1 MRHSRR
7 QVWTSAVGV
16 LVVSLWFLFPSVNG
30 AQAPSQGAIR
40 TYTPQKLNLMVGK
53 SLVIDTPAAVKR
65 VSLADPEIADT
76 VVISP
81 RQIYLTG
88 KAAGTTNLTLWG
100 ADDRVYSVFDVAV
113 SADLSLL
120 KEKLQEILPREN
132 IKVIAAHDAITLSG
146 EVSSTAN
153 LSQAMAIT
161 EAFAPKKVVNLAQ
174 VAGVHQIMLEV
185 RVAEMSRSLARRL
198 GFNFSAV
205 TESGGFGVSLLNN
218 LSAVV
223 SPIDAVLFP
232 TVNPALAPFAQTF
245 SNTINGLFRFH
256 KGDTTW
262 TGFIDALKEN
272 GLVKIL
278 AEPTLVT
285 LSGQEAQFLAGGEF
299 PVPVP
304 QDNDVV
310 TITFKPFGVGLGFT
324 PTVLSNDKISIR
336 VAPEVSEL
344 DFSIAVVLQ
353 GFVVPGLT
361 TRRASTVIE
370 LANGQSFAIA
380 GLLRETVRESVS
392 KFPVLGD
399 IPVLGALFR
408 STAFQ
413 KNETELIII
422 VTPHLVKPLDMAKQT
437 LPTDQYVEPNDF
449 EWYLLGILEGLGS
462 PAAPRRERGQ
472 SRDVPL
478 ALLKK
483 TGGLEGEFGYIIP

>member
-1 MRHSRR
+1 MRHSVR
-7 QVWTSAVGV
+7 QIGTSAVGV
-16 LVVSLWFLFPSVNG
+16 LIVSLWFLCSLAG
-30 AQAPSQGAIR
+30 SAQAPSQGGIR
-40 TYTPQKLNLMVGK
+40 TYTPQRLNLAVGK
-53 SLVIDTPAAVKR
+53 SLVIDTPVAVKR
-65 VSLADPEIADT
+65 VSIADPEIADT

-88 KAAGTTNLTLWG
+88 KAVGATNLTLWG
-100 ADDRVYSVFDVAV
+100 TDDRVSSIFDVAV
-113 SADLSLL
+113 APDLTQL
-120 KEKLQEILPREN
+120 KEKLQEILPGEN
-132 IKVIAAHDAITLSG
+132 IRVIAAQDSITLSG
-146 EVSSTAN
+146 EISSTTN
-153 LSQAMAIT
+153 LSQAQAIT

-174 VAGVHQIMLEV
+174 VAGVHQVMLEV

-223 SPIDAVLFP
+223 RPVDALLLP
-232 TVNPALAPFAQTF
+232 TVNPALAPFAQAF
-245 SNTINGLFRFH
+245 SSSINSLFRFH

-272 GLVKIL
+272 GLVKVL

-285 LSGQEAQFLAGGEF
+285 LNGQEARFLAGGEF
-299 PVPVP
+299 PIPVP
-304 QDNDVV
+304 QDFNVV
-310 TITFKPFGVGLGFT
+310 TITFKPFGVGLSFT
-324 PTVLSNDKISIR
+324 PTVLSNDKISMR

-344 DFSIAVVLQ
+344 DFSIGVVLQ

-380 GLLRETVRESVS
+380 GLLRETVRESIS

-399 IPVLGALFR
+399 IPILGALFR

-437 LPTDQYVEPNDF
+437 LPTDQYIEPNDF
-449 EWYLLGILEGLGS
+449 EWYLLGSLEGTG
-462 PAAPRRERGQ
+462 PARTPRRERGQ
-472 SRDVPL
+472 SKDTPL

-483 TGGLEGEFGYIIP
+483 TGGLEGEFGYIVP

>member
-1 MRHSRR
+1 MRHSVR
-7 QVWTSAVGV
+7 QIGISAVSV
-16 LVVSLWFLFPSVNG
+16 LVMSLWFLSFPAGSG
-30 AQAPSQGAIR
+30 QAPSQGGIR
-40 TYTPQKLNLMVGK
+40 TYTPQRLNLSVGK
-53 SLVIDTPAAVKR
+53 SLVIDSPVAVQR
-65 VSLADPEIADT
+65 VSIADPEVADT

-88 KAAGTTNLTLWG
+88 KAVGTTNLTLWG
-100 ADDRVYSVFDVAV
+100 TDDRVSSIFDVAV
-113 SADLSLL
+113 APDLTQL
-120 KEKLQEILPREN
+120 KEKLQEILPGEN
-132 IKVIAAHDAITLSG
+132 IRVIAAQDSVTLSG

-153 LSQAMAIT
+153 LSQAMAVS

-174 VAGVHQIMLEV
+174 VAGVHQVMLEV

-223 SPIDAVLFP
+223 SPQDATLLP
-232 TVNPALAPFAQTF
+232 TVDPFLAPFGQVF
-245 SNTINGLFRFH
+245 SNSINSLFRFH

-285 LSGQEAQFLAGGEF
+285 LNGQEARFLAGGEF

-304 QDNDVV
+304 QDRDVI
-310 TITFKPFGVGLGFT
+310 TITFKPFGVGLSFT
-324 PTVLSNDKISIR
+324 PTVLSNDKISMR

-361 TRRASTVIE
+361 TRRAATVIE

-380 GLLRETVRESVS
+380 GLLRESVRETVA

-422 VTPHLVKPLDMAKQT
+422 VTPHLVKPLDMARQT
-437 LPTDQYVEPNDF
+437 LPTDQYIEPNDF
-449 EWYLLGILEGLGS
+449 EWYLLGSLEGAGS
-462 PAAPRRERGQ
+462 ARTPRREPGQ
-472 SRDVPL
+472 SKDTPL
-478 ALLKK
+478 ALLRKV
-483 TGGLEGEFGYIIP
+483 GGLEGEFGYIIP

>member
-1 MRHSRR
+1 MRHARR
-7 QVWTSAVGV
+7 QIGMSAVGV
-16 LVVSLWFLFPSVNG
+16 LVVSLWFLFPSVGG
-30 AQAPSQGAIR
+30 AQAPSQGAVR
-40 TYTPQKLNLMVGK
+40 TYTPQKLNLTVGK

-88 KAAGTTNLTLWG
+88 KAVGTTNLTLWG
-100 ADDRVYSVFDVAV
+100 ADDRAYSVFDVSV

-132 IKVIAAHDAITLSG
+132 LKVIAAHDSVTLSG

-153 LSQAMAIT
+153 LSQAVAIT

-174 VAGVHQIMLEV
+174 VAGVHQVMLEV

-223 SPIDAVLFP
+223 KPIDALLLP
-232 TVNPALAPFAQTF
+232 TVNPAFAPFGQAF
-245 SNTINGLFRFH
+245 GNAINGLFRFH

-272 GLVKIL
+272 GLVKVL

-370 LANGQSFAIA
+370 LSNGQSFAIA

-399 IPVLGALFR
+399 IPILGALFR

-422 VTPHLVKPLDMAKQT
+422 VTPHLVKPLDVAKQT

>member
-1 MRHSRR
+1 
-7 QVWTSAVGV
+7 
-16 LVVSLWFLFPSVNG
+16 VSLWFLCSLANS
-30 AQAPSQGAIR
+30 AQAPSQGGIR
-40 TYTPQKLNLMVGK
+40 TYTPQKLNLFVGK
-53 SLVIDTPAAVKR
+53 SLVIDTPAAIKR
-65 VSLADPEIADT
+65 VSIADPEIADT

-88 KAAGTTNLTLWG
+88 KAVGTTNLTLWG
-100 ADDRVYSVFDVAV
+100 TDDRVSSIFDVAV
-113 SADLSLL
+113 APDLTQL
-120 KEKLQEILPREN
+120 KEKLQEILPGEN
-132 IKVIAAHDAITLSG
+132 IKVIAAQDSITLSG

-153 LSQAMAIT
+153 LSQAMAVS
-161 EAFAPKKVVNLAQ
+161 EAFAPKKVVNLTQ
-174 VAGVHQIMLEV
+174 VAGVHQVMLEV

-205 TESGGFGVSLLNN
+205 TEGGGFGVSLLNN
-218 LSAVV
+218 LTAIVP
-223 SPIDAVLFP
+223 PIDAVLFP
-232 TVNPALAPFAQTF
+232 TVNPFLAPFGQDISSA
-245 SNTINGLFRFH
+245 INALFRFH

-285 LSGQEAQFLAGGEF
+285 LNGQEARFLAGGEF

-304 QDNDVV
+304 QDNNVI
-310 TITFKPFGVGLGFT
+310 TITFKPFGVGLSFT
-324 PTVLSNDKISIR
+324 PTVLSDDKISMR

-361 TRRASTVIE
+361 TRRAATVIE

-380 GLLRETVRESVS
+380 GLLRESVRETVA

-399 IPVLGALFR
+399 IPILGALFR

-422 VTPHLVKPLDMAKQT
+422 ATPHLVKPLDIARQT
-437 LPTDQYVEPNDF
+437 LPTDQYIEPNDF
-449 EWYLLGILEGLGS
+449 EWYLLGSLEGTG
-462 PAAPRRERGQ
+462 PARTPRRERGQ
-472 SRDVPL
+472 SKDTPL
-478 ALLKK
+478 APLKK
-483 TGGLEGEFGYIIP
+483 TGGLEGEFGYIVP

>member
-7 QVWTSAVGV
+7 QIGRSAVGV
-16 LVVSLWFLFPSVNG
+16 LVVSLWFLFPPVGS
-30 AQAPSQGAIR
+30 AQAPSQGAFR

-53 SLVIDTPAAVKR
+53 SLVIDTPAAIKR
-65 VSLADPEIADT
+65 VSLANPDIADT

-100 ADDRVYSVFDVAV
+100 ADDRVSSIFDVAV

-132 IKVIAAHDAITLSG
+132 IKVIAAHDSITLSG

-153 LSQAMAIT
+153 LSQAVALT
-161 EAFAPKKVVNLAQ
+161 EAFAPKKVVNLTQ
-174 VAGVHQIMLEV
+174 VAGVHQVMLEV
-185 RVAEMSRSLARRL
+185 RVAEISRSLARRL

-223 SPIDAVLFP
+223 RPTDALLLP
-232 TVNPALAPFAQTF
+232 TANPALAPFAQAF
-245 SNTINGLFRFH
+245 SNSVNALFRFH

-272 GLVKIL
+272 GLVKVL

-299 PVPVP
+299 PYPVP
-304 QDNDVV
+304 QDFNVV

-324 PTVLSNDKISIR
+324 PTVLSNDRISIR
-336 VAPEVSEL
+336 VAPEVSDL
-344 DFSIAVVLQ
+344 DFSTAVILQ

-370 LANGQSFAIA
+370 LADGQSFAIA
-380 GLLRETVRESVS
+380 GLLRETVRESVA

-399 IPVLGALFR
+399 IPILGALFR
-408 STAFQ
+408 STSFQ

-437 LPTDQYVEPNDF
+437 LPTDQYIEPNDF
-449 EWYLLGILEGLGS
+449 EWYLLGLLEGLG
-462 PAAPRRERGQ
+462 PAPTPGRERGQ
-472 SRDVPL
+472 VKDVPL
-478 ALLKK
+478 ALLRR

>member
-1 MRHSRR
+1 
-7 QVWTSAVGV
+7 
-16 LVVSLWFLFPSVNG
+16 VSLWFLCSLANS
-30 AQAPSQGAIR
+30 AQAPSQGGIR
-40 TYTPQKLNLMVGK
+40 TYTPQKLNLIVGK
-53 SLVIDTPAAVKR
+53 SLVIDTPAAIKR
-65 VSLADPEIADT
+65 VSIADPEIADT

-88 KAAGTTNLTLWG
+88 KAVGTTNLTLWG
-100 ADDRVYSVFDVAV
+100 TDDRVSSIFDVTVAP
-113 SADLSLL
+113 DLTQL
-120 KEKLQEILPREN
+120 KEKLQEILPGEN
-132 IKVIAAHDAITLSG
+132 IKVIAAQDSITLSG

-153 LSQAMAIT
+153 LSQAMAVS
-161 EAFAPKKVVNLAQ
+161 EAFAPKKVVNLTQ
-174 VAGVHQIMLEV
+174 VAGVHQVMLEV

-205 TESGGFGVSLLNN
+205 TEGGGFGVSLLNN
-218 LSAVV
+218 LTAIVP
-223 SPIDAVLFP
+223 PIDAVLFP
-232 TVNPALAPFAQTF
+232 TVNPFLAPFGQDISSA
-245 SNTINGLFRFH
+245 INALFRFH

-285 LSGQEAQFLAGGEF
+285 LNGQEARFLAGGEF

-304 QDNDVV
+304 QDNNVI
-310 TITFKPFGVGLGFT
+310 TITFKPFGVGLSFT
-324 PTVLSNDKISIR
+324 PTVLSDDKISMR

-361 TRRASTVIE
+361 TRRAATVIE

-380 GLLRETVRESVS
+380 GLLRESVRETVA

-399 IPVLGALFR
+399 IPILGALFR

-422 VTPHLVKPLDMAKQT
+422 ATPHLVKPLDIARQT
-437 LPTDQYVEPNDF
+437 LPTDQYIEPNDF
-449 EWYLLGILEGLGS
+449 EWYLLGSLEGTG
-462 PAAPRRERGQ
+462 PARTPRRERGQ
-472 SRDVPL
+472 SKDTPL
-478 ALLKK
+478 APLKK
-483 TGGLEGEFGYIIP
+483 TGGLEGEFGYIVP

>member
-1 MRHSRR
+1 MRHSVR
-7 QVWTSAVGV
+7 QIGTSAVGV
-16 LVVSLWFLFPSVNG
+16 LVVSLWFLCSLAG
-30 AQAPSQGAIR
+30 SAQAPSQGGIR
-40 TYTPQKLNLMVGK
+40 TYTPQKLNLAVGK
-53 SLVIDTPAAVKR
+53 SLVIDTTIAVKR
-65 VSLADPEIADT
+65 VSIADPEIADT

-88 KAAGTTNLTLWG
+88 KAVGMTNLTLWG
-100 ADDRVYSVFDVAV
+100 ADDHVSAIFDVAV
-113 SADLSLL
+113 APDLTQL
-120 KEKLQEILPREN
+120 KEKLQEILPGEN
-132 IKVIAAHDAITLSG
+132 IRVIAAQDSVTLSG

-153 LSQAMAIT
+153 LSQAMAIS

-174 VAGVHQIMLEV
+174 VAGVHQVMLEV

-223 SPIDAVLFP
+223 KPTDALLLP
-232 TVNPALAPFAQTF
+232 TVNPALAPFAQAF
-245 SNTINGLFRFH
+245 SSSVNALFRFH

-272 GLVKIL
+272 GLIKIL

-285 LSGQEAQFLAGGEF
+285 LNGQEARFLAGGEF
-299 PVPVP
+299 PIPVP
-304 QDNDVV
+304 QDFNVV
-310 TITFKPFGVGLGFT
+310 TITFKPFGVALSFT
-324 PTVLSNDKISIR
+324 PTVLSNDKISMR

-361 TRRASTVIE
+361 TRRAATVIE
-370 LANGQSFAIA
+370 LADGQSFAIA
-380 GLLRETVRESVS
+380 GLLRESVRETVT
-392 KFPVLGD
+392 KFPLLGD
-399 IPVLGALFR
+399 IPILGALFR

-422 VTPHLVKPLDMAKQT
+422 VTPHLVKPLDMARQT
-437 LPTDQYVEPNDF
+437 LPTDQYIEPNDF
-449 EWYLLGILEGLGS
+449 EWYLLGSLEGTG
-462 PAAPRRERGQ
+462 PARTPRRERGR
-472 SRDVPL
+472 SKDVPL
-478 ALLKK
+478 ALPKK
-483 TGGLEGEFGYIIP
+483 TGGLEGEFGYIVP